1 MHPIIERARNEG
13 RAVLTEV
20 ESKEILG
27 QAGINVVPTKL
38 AVSKEEAVAVSRALG
53 FPVVIKIASP
63 DIVHKSDA
71 GGIRLGLED
80 EEQVEQAYD
89 SLMTDIR
96 AKYPEAVL
104 QGVSVQ
110 RMAPPG
116 VEIIIGMSTDAQF
129 GPVIMFGL
137 GGVWVEILDDT
148 SLRVAPI
155 TRRDA
160 GEMIKE
166 IRGFPMLTGYRGQG
180 PVDIRK
186 LEAMLLAL
194 SDFVGQNPSV
204 REIDLNPVIASSN
217 DAVAV
222 DARIVLDEL

>member
-80 EEQVEQAYD
+80 AEQVEQAYD

-194 SDFVGQNPSV
+194 SEFVGQNPSV